1 MILVEKGKTAKEE
14 ARELQLREE
23 ACVRNRVMSIQNTL
37 SLMLKAL
44 GEMAI
49 SNPIFAHSQLRT
61 LVSPLLIIYS
71 VTQVN

>member
-49 SNPIFAHSQLRT
+49 SNPIFAHSQLPT
-61 LVSPLLIIYS
+61 LVSSLLVFYLVI
-71 VTQVN
+71 QLN

>member
-1 MILVEKGKTAKEE
+1 MILLEKGKTAKEE

-23 ACVRNRVMSIQNTL
+23 ACVRNRVISIQNTL

-49 SNPIFAHSQLRT
+49 SNPIFAHSQLLT
-61 LVSPLLIIYS
+61 LVSPLLVIYL